1 LIADWT
7 GICILQSEI
16 CNLPG
21 LRTLIRGHL
30 VADVVALIGSLDVV
44 LGEVDR

>member
-1 LIADWT
+1 
-7 GICILQSEI
+7 
-16 CNLPG
+16 

-30 VADVVALIGSLDVV
+30 IADVVALIGSLDVV